1 MNREV
6 ARERT
11 RHALRV
17 ELGVHRG
24 QYLSSLVL
32 GLVSLLLAALWTD
45 GLSALAPLWAAL
57 AWQRHGRDQTAAD
70 DDLAAV
76 LGVSRADRIRGRA
89 LGIAAESAMLV
100 AVWLLGG
107 VVADLR
113 GHSVGTFGADGLP
126 GNVGGAVV
134 MVCLSALVIV
144 LVLALVGGAVGQE
157 CLVRRPGWGMY
168 GITVI
173 VLIGAVI
180 VSALVVLGSG
190 ALSGGAL
197 PPEWTALAVLAV
209 VAPLAVLGL
218 RARIRRWIRSLDERR
233 DQVA

>member
-1 MNREV
+1 MTRDI

-11 RHALRV
+11 RHTLRV
-17 ELGVHRG
+17 EFGMHRG
-24 QYLSSLVL
+24 QYLSTLVL
-32 GLVSLLLAALWTD
+32 ALLSLLIAVLWTD
-45 GLSALAPLWAAL
+45 ALTALAPLWAAL
-57 AWQRHGRDQTAAD
+57 AWQRHGRDRTAAD
-70 DDLAAV
+70 DDLAAA

-107 VVADLR
+107 IVADLR
-113 GHSVGTFGADGLP
+113 GHSAGTFGVGGLP
-126 GNVGGAVV
+126 SGVGGAVV

-144 LVLALVGGAVGQE
+144 LVLALVGGVVGQE

-173 VLIGAVI
+173 VLIGASI
-180 VSALVVLGSG
+180 VSALVVLGAG

-218 RARIRRWIRSLDERR
+218 RARIRRWIRELDERR